1 MWNFEH
7 DVYEGGT
14 FKKCYSVTGLNN
26 KLSNQLHGAES
37 FDYVLRFPV
46 YATWPTTT
54 TTSSNNNNNNNNRL

>member
-46 YATWPTTT
+46 YAT
-54 TTSSNNNNNNNNRL
+54 